1 MASDPEGMNYFT
13 EWVPARDTGREIP
26 YLWIWK
32 GFTDQC
38 FKICVIIK
46 PKFLGVQNTLRGED
60 SMLQSIWKRER
71 VWKAVPAFTATHP
84 QTLLR
89 WDASSLCSF
98 ALSHLD

>member
-1 MASDPEGMNYFT
+1 MDTCSVAMLLGKSVWIKTRFFMASDPEGMNYFT

-60 SMLQSIWKRER
+60 SMLQSI
-71 VWKAVPAFTATHP
+71 
-84 QTLLR
+84 
-89 WDASSLCSF
+89 
-98 ALSHLD
+98 